1 MKILKISTLE
11 KGWANRDDLLLHASF
26 QILVDFVERERPF
39 EIIDWKQDQRHR
51 DAAKEIRY
59 LYRWWVKLR
68 LQRHDPLDDLKEGER
83 PSLEE
88 QLKPIYESDGKTV
101 SHYELT
107 RQPEKYPKYHAALEK
122 FWNLKKKWQDE
133 DQANL
138 IRLIKIRQFLWT

>member
-1 MKILKISTLE
+1 MKILKINTLE

-26 QILVDFVERERPF
+26 QILVDFVEKERPF
-39 EIIDWKQDQRHR
+39 EIVDWKHDQKHR
-51 DAAKEIRY
+51 EAAKEIRY

-68 LQRHDPLDDLKEGER
+68 FKRHDPLDDLKER

-88 QLKPIYESDGKTV
+88 QLKPVYDNDGKTI

-107 RQPEKYPKYHAALEK
+107 KQTKKYPKYYAM
-122 FWNLKKKWQDE
+122 LKKSWKLDEKWQDE

-138 IRLIKIRQFLWT
+138 NRLIKIRRFLWV